1 APSQAAQHHA
11 MKATQSRNHQHVIYN
26 GHPADLVGPPI
37 SVYHRV
43 FTDFMEAASSDLSVP
58 DKFYNTFSNLAV
70 FTTRYMIEDRRAPD
84 MIDALRSLF
93 GPKFSRSV
101 LFPAGQRIEP
111 DGNMTTELKEF
122 DKDPEVKKSE
132 KNSARVVLIFEVK
145 CGLWE
150 DKSHIGGGGCDPVHQ
165 GEKDFQHL
173 SNVPELA
180 SLRKVS
186 PMPALLLTTVGSELA
201 VTGLINLN
209 GTIISQRLLDYT
221 PLTGRLPTAVPPDS
235 RFVTWED
242 YEHYRVA
249 RILQALDICF
259 RALDKYYSELSP
271 RPAHPLGAAPHF
283 TMFATKGKTYAISY
297 LERLVD
303 DPNSQ
308 HRTIFVGD
316 CTSGDQTIRCVIKF
330 TSSYNATVHR
340 HMEELEGAPPL
351 LYCAQEPS
359 VGNLWVAIM
368 HYVDQ
373 PSERVTVSPQ
383 AFQRL
388 RDRVASVHKKG
399 YVFGDLRRPNI
410 LIDDKDE
417 LLVIDYDW
425 SGPAKHKLYPR
436 TLNTKIAWADGV
448 EPGLPIEA
456 AHDLGHLN
464 ML

>member
-122 DKDPEVKKSE
+122 DKDLEVKK
-132 KNSARVVLIFEVK
+132 IK

-165 GEKDFQHL
+165 VKPL
-173 SNVPELA
+173 SVGLLEE
-180 SLRKVS
+180 SLPHAGV
-186 PMPALLLTTVGSELA
+186 ALTTVGSELA

-259 RALDKYYSELSP
+259 RTLDKYYSELSP
-271 RPAHPLGAAPHF
+271 RPAHPLGAAQHF